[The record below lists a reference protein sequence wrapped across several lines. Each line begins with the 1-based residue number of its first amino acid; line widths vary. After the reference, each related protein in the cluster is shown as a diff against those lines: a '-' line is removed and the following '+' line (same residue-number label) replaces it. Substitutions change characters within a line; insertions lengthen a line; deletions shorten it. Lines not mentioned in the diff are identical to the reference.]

1 MDIAINT
8 PPGATRP
15 YRRAGASAP
24 SDDLAQNWTAQRCL
38 RLLRP
43 VHVSLNKLRQIK
55 VEAAFT
61 RQELQGPTKPVRRK
75 RNSANEDDEAY
86 DPLKPKRPR
95 VTYSQRK
102 RQMAAAAS
110 SSSSAAGKPK
120 ATFKL
125 PSAVARAAPKTP
137 GKLFMS
143 TPIVRRIRG
152 MAREAGVVSDL
163 PRMPSLCRSESEES
177 TKATQEP
184 TRRPRGRPPGST
196 QQPPQAPAKGKSD
209 LQLERERQLDALL
222 KALDTLLLRTVATT
236 PTTAATMTTGQP
248 GPSSHPRSFIAM
260 CLRRVP
266 EQLKRIEEW
275 DADEAERLGE
285 KSRLEAQDA
294 TQDMYNQLEGF
305 GAMATGWRPLRHLV
319 RAHAV
324 SALRDAIAESLLDL
338 AAAKRLVAVCSRRG
352 CVDEAAALLVAVL
365 EQHHP
370 PATRRQEVPAPQP
383 RLLEPLELLVSFC
396 KRHALWPTLFGTL
409 ARFLR
414 ENRLSGEWLC
424 IRALEPV
431 WGGLSEKL
439 VARGEACT
447 QTLEF
452 FYEAV
457 SSLVDS
463 LSVGS
468 RGSGSG
474 SGGGGGRN
482 HADDDDDEDDDA
494 RGKSLRSPAQMFTS
508 TVGAVTAMAIM
519 STFIGDDFTTTT
531 TTGVGVKG
539 TEVEANT
546 TTAGTGTS
554 MGTIKVGKA
563 NSIFRAALCAL
574 SGSLA
579 KLQER
584 RRVRTTDSQLILKFS
599 IYMATA
605 AAASDRQRHRG
616 GKAWIEAPRNSFA
629 DAANKKFYEGAVSL
643 ICSVAQHCARGGGAA
658 GLAAHEHLV
667 ALCEPLAGLTLAR
680 HHGVEDLRRE
690 AAFLLAKRTG
700 DLRDL
705 AYAEASISA
714 VKTPVSLSSSSSSSS
729 SRQREKRGPSSPGA
743 VARPPASGANKA
755 DSSLYSGWRWD
766 EGISEW
772 ILRTP
777 LPAGQSARMG
787 ARASTR
793 SRQASQSPEEPAAVM
808 EPRRNRGITR
818 EVPTT
823 MASTATVKGAG
834 KTTVVMMSAPRATTI
849 TTTAATKTK
858 AVNVPPPPPPPPEM
872 DSSDDEI
879 SMMSITMTPPS
890 SASRSDWGRGRS
902 PLAVKR
908 NVQLGR
914 RTAGARGVGDK
925 VRRKTVRKISS
936 WVQCG
941 SSDDELLF

>member
-8 PPGATRP
+8 PPPSATRP

-61 RQELQGPTKPVRRK
+61 RQELREPTKPVRRK

-102 RQMAAAAS
+102 RQMAASSSSSS
-110 SSSSAAGKPK
+110 SSSSAAAGKSK

-125 PSAVARAAPKTP
+125 PSAVARAGPKTP

-163 PRMPSLCRSESEES
+163 PACRPCAGVRARTLPRRRRNRLAVPEDARPGPHSNPAS
-177 TKATQEP
+177 TCQ
-184 TRRPRGRPPGST
+184 
-196 QQPPQAPAKGKSD
+196 GKSD
-209 LQLERERQLDALL
+209 LQLERDRQLDALL
-222 KALDTLLLRTVATT
+222 KALDTLLLRTVAA
-236 PTTAATMTTGQP
+236 TTATGQP
-248 GPSSHPRSFIAM
+248 GSSSHPRSFIAM
-260 CLRRVP
+260 CLRQVP

-275 DADEAERLGE
+275 DANEAEHLGE

-324 SALRDAIAESLLDL
+324 TALRDAIAESLLDL
-338 AAAKRLVAVCSRRG
+338 VAAKRLVAVCARRG
-352 CVDEAAALLVAVL
+352 CVNEAAALLVAVL

-370 PATRRQEVPAPQP
+370 PATRRQDVPAPQP

-439 VARGEACT
+439 VVRGEACT

-468 RGSGSG
+468 RGSGPSA
-474 SGGGGGRN
+474 GGGRSR
-482 HADDDDDEDDDA
+482 ADDDDDDDDEDDDA

-519 STFIGDDFTTTT
+519 STFIGDDSTTTT
-531 TTGVGVKG
+531 TDVGVKG

-546 TTAGTGTS
+546 TTAGTSTGT
-554 MGTIKVGKA
+554 GTIILGKA

-574 SGSLA
+574 NGSLA

-584 RRVRTTDSQLILKFS
+584 RRVRTTDSQLILELS

-605 AAASDRQRHRG
+605 AAAAASGRQGHKG
-616 GKAWIEAPRNSFA
+616 DKARIEAPRNSFA

-680 HHGVEDLRRE
+680 HHGVGDLRRE

-700 DLRDL
+700 
-705 AYAEASISA
+705 I
-714 VKTPVSLSSSSSSSS
+714 
-729 SRQREKRGPSSPGA
+729 
-743 VARPPASGANKA
+743 
-755 DSSLYSGWRWD
+755 
-766 EGISEW
+766 
-772 ILRTP
+772 
-777 LPAGQSARMG
+777 
-787 ARASTR
+787 
-793 SRQASQSPEEPAAVM
+793 
-808 EPRRNRGITR
+808 
-818 EVPTT
+818 
-823 MASTATVKGAG
+823 
-834 KTTVVMMSAPRATTI
+834 
-849 TTTAATKTK
+849 
-858 AVNVPPPPPPPPEM
+858 
-872 DSSDDEI
+872 
-879 SMMSITMTPPS
+879 
-890 SASRSDWGRGRS
+890 
-902 PLAVKR
+902 
-908 NVQLGR
+908 
-914 RTAGARGVGDK
+914 
-925 VRRKTVRKISS
+925 
-936 WVQCG
+936 
-941 SSDDELLF
+941 